1 MFRTFVLA
9 RHTFAE
15 AVAQPIYL
23 LVLVVGAAILGV
35 LALLPFFTLG
45 EDVQMFMDV
54 GRDIIVLL
62 VLLAT
67 LFATSA
73 TIYNEIEDRTML
85 TLMSKPVARWQ
96 VIVGKFLGLAA
107 SAGVAVLVL
116 GGVLLLLTLWR
127 LPGDY
132 AISTTSID
140 DRDVSRI
147 ADLRLMHGVGL
158 VASLV
163 TAWLQIAVLAAVG
176 IAIST
181 RASLVVNLPAVLF
194 VYFAGNLSR
203 FIDAAAAEGSLLTRT
218 VAWIAN
224 AFVPFLGMFDLRD
237 RTLFGT
243 IAVPGTNF
251 VNDTAAASLGGIAAD
266 VSLAALYAALYAA
279 AILGIG
285 LLLFRSR
292 ELGGAAG

>member
-1 MFRTFVLA
+1 
-9 RHTFAE
+9 
-15 AVAQPIYL
+15 
-23 LVLVVGAAILGV
+23 
-35 LALLPFFTLG
+35 
-45 EDVQMFMDV
+45 
-54 GRDIIVLL
+54 
-62 VLLAT
+62 
-67 LFATSA
+67 
-73 TIYNEIEDRTML
+73 
-85 TLMSKPVARWQ
+85 MSKPVARWQ